1 MTKTTVL
8 VTGVAGTWGSRVAAR
23 LVNGGGYQVLGLD
36 AAQPAREIKGLDF
49 ILADV
54 RNPLLGELLK
64 AEGVDIVCHLAF
76 VHSTRRSETA
86 FDANV
91 IGTNKLL
98 GACANA
104 GVRKVVLKSST
115 AVYGARATNSA
126 FLIEEHLLQGSRRYG
141 YIRDLVEREEFCNG
155 FCRRV
160 PGMVVTALRFAS
172 IVGPTVDTPMTRFL
186 RVPWTPSLMGFDPMM
201 QIIHEED
208 VVDALVQAVRQDT
221 PGVFNVAAQDPLAL
235 SKIRSL
241 VGKPSLSVFHP
252 FANWGITILGTARL
266 RVEQFWPIEPDYLR
280 FPWVGDLAR
289 MREEL
294 GFAPRYT
301 ADETLREFAARLRL
315 GRYRTGSISL
325 AQDEVQMREVIERR
339 RRIREGLTAT
349 GTHATEE
356 RTDDE

>member
-1 MTKTTVL
+1 MTKATVL

-23 LVNGGGYQVLGLD
+23 LVNGGEVQVLGLD
-36 AAQPAREIKGLDF
+36 AAQPAKEIRGLDF

-54 RNPLLGELLK
+54 RNPLLVELLK
-64 AEGVDIVCHLAF
+64 AEGVGIVCHLAF
-76 VHSTRRSETA
+76 VHSVRRSESA

-91 IGTNKLL
+91 IGTTKLL
-98 GACANA
+98 GACAEA

-126 FLIEEHLLQGSRRYG
+126 FLTEEHPLQGGRRYG
-141 YIRDLVEREEFCNG
+141 YVRDLVEREEFCNG

-160 PGMVVTALRFAS
+160 PDMVVTALRFAG

-208 VVDALVQAVRQDT
+208 VVDALVHAVRHDR
-221 PGVFNVAAQDPLAL
+221 PGVFNVAAEDPLAL
-235 SKIRSL
+235 SKIRNL
-241 VGKPSLSVFHP
+241 VGKLPLSVFHP
-252 FANWGITILGTARL
+252 FANWGVTILGTARL
-266 RVEQFWPIEPDYLR
+266 RVEQYWPIEPDYLR

-289 MREEL
+289 MRDEL
-294 GFAPRYT
+294 GFTPRYT

-315 GRYRTGSISL
+315 GRYRTGPISL
-325 AQDEVQMREVIERR
+325 AQDEIQMQELIERR
-339 RRIREGLTAT
+339 QRIKESQTAT
-349 GTHATEE
+349 GALAEEE
-356 RTDDE
+356 RTGAQ